1 MLFKLSLKNIRKSIK
16 DYSIYFFTLVFAVAM
31 FYMFNSIDAQ
41 QSMLELNNSKEE
53 LIKALVYIMGYI
65 SIFVSVV
72 LGFLIVYSNN
82 FLIKKRKKEIG
93 LYFTLG
99 MSKRKVS
106 WILVIETII
115 IGLFSLII
123 GLILGVFISQFI
135 SVLTAKLFEVNM
147 NNFKFIFSTS
157 AFTKTLLYFGLI
169 FILVMIFNVITLSRY
184 KLIDLL
190 TASRKNEK
198 VKFRNKYITLLT
210 FILSIVLI
218 GYAYNLLLNKHALLM
233 IGKDT
238 IVMIL
243 FGALGT
249 FFLFFSLSGFL
260 LKVFEHI
267 KSIYYRGL
275 NMFALKQINSKINTT
290 VISTTI
296 ISLMLLLTIGILS
309 GSMSMAS
316 AFNGDLKENNLTDY
330 TINLN
335 NRTYGV
341 EEDGTYKQIEINFSN
356 AKKLIN
362 SDEFKKYS
370 KESTIFYRYQAD
382 DLVTSDMMT
391 ENSIKKLQKDY
402 GAALSLNFKV
412 NIISETDYKNLMK
425 ILNKEIVD
433 INDYEYLLLAN
444 MEMIID
450 AYTPYYKSK
459 KGIEINGT
467 KLTPATD
474 EIINTALINSNSAS
488 NDGVVVVSDDLVK
501 DLHVSSV
508 SIVGNYVDKNDI
520 ELLDSEF
527 SDYIFSQNL
536 DVGGISLYTKIE
548 MEASSIG
555 LKAILIFLGL
565 YLGITFAITSATVL
579 AIGQLSEASDN
590 KNRYRVLRQIGADS
604 KMQNK
609 ALLIQIGVTF
619 MFPLI
624 IALIH
629 SFVGLKE
636 INNLIFAI
644 GHIDLTSNIFLTT
657 LFILIVYGGYF
668 LITYISSKNI
678 LKDK

>member
-41 QSMLELNNSKEE
+41 ESMLELNNAKSD
-53 LIKALVYIMGYI
+53 LIESLVFIIGYI
-65 SIFVSVV
+65 SIFVSVI

-82 FLIKKRKKEIG
+82 FLIRKRKKEIG

-106 WILVIETII
+106 TILVIETII

-123 GLILGVFISQFI
+123 GLLLGVFISQFI
-135 SVLTAKLFEVNM
+135 SLLTAKLFEVNM
-147 NNFKFIFSTS
+147 NSFKFIFSTS
-157 AFTKTLLYFGLI
+157 AFTKTLIYFGLI
-169 FILVMIFNVITLSRY
+169 FVLVMIFNVITLSRY

-190 TASRKNEK
+190 NASKKNEK
-198 VKFRNKYITLLT
+198 VKFRNKFITLIA

-218 GYAYNLLLNKHALLM
+218 SYAYNLLLSKHALLM
-233 IGKDT
+233 MEKETAI
-238 IVMIL
+238 MIL
-243 FGALGT
+243 CGALGT

-267 KSIYYRGL
+267 KPLYYRGL

-309 GSMSMAS
+309 GSMSLAS

-330 TINLN
+330 TINIFSP
-335 NRTYGV
+335 TYEV
-341 EEDGTYKQIEINFSN
+341 QEDGEFKELDPNYTRGEELNKRE
-356 AKKLIN
+356 
-362 SDEFKKYS
+362 EFKKYS
-370 KESTIFYRYQAD
+370 TENTFFYMYQAD
-382 DLVTSDMMT
+382 NFVTSSMMT
-391 ENSIKKLQKDY
+391 KESVKKLQKEY
-402 GAALSLNFKV
+402 GAALSLDFNV
-412 NIISETDYKNLMK
+412 NIMSETDYKNVMK
-425 ILNKEIVD
+425 LIGKEIVD
-433 INDYEYLLLAN
+433 IKDNEYLLLVN
-444 MEMIID
+444 IEMIKN
-450 AYTPYYKSK
+450 AYAPYYESK
-459 KGIEINGT
+459 QGIEINGT

-474 EIINTALINSNSAS
+474 KIIETAITNNNSAG
-488 NDGVVVVSDDLVK
+488 NDGIVVVSDEIAKNLTK
-501 DLHVSSV
+501 SNAT
-508 SIVGNYVDKNDI
+508 IIGNYA
-520 ELLDSEF
+520 
-527 SDYIFSQNL
+527 
-536 DVGGISLYTKIE
+536 YTKDKEIIE
-548 MEASSIG
+548 EEFRKYIDSDELNIEGFNLRTKIDMETSSIG

-590 KNRYRVLRQIGADS
+590 KNRYRVLRQIGADN
-604 KMQNK
+604 KMLNK

-619 MFPLI
+619 MFPLV

-636 INNLIFAI
+636 INNLILAM
-644 GHIDLTSNIFLTT
+644 GKVDLTSNIFLTT
-657 LFILIVYGGYF
+657 LFILIIYGGYF
-668 LITYISSKNI
+668 LITYICSKNLI
-678 LKDK
+678 KEK

>member
-1 MLFKLSLKNIRKSIK
+1 MLFKLSLKNIKKSIK

-41 QSMLELNNSKEE
+41 ESMLELNSAKSD
-53 LIKALVYIMGYI
+53 LIKSLVFIIGYI
-65 SIFVSVV
+65 SVFVSVI

-82 FLIKKRKKEIG
+82 FLIRKRKKEIG

-106 WILVIETII
+106 WILVVETVI

-123 GLILGVFISQFI
+123 GLLFGIFLSQFI
-135 SVLTAKLFEVNM
+135 SILTAKLFEVNM
-147 NNFKFIFSTS
+147 NNFKFIFSTA
-157 AFTKTLLYFGLI
+157 AFTKTLIYFGLI
-169 FILVMIFNVITLSRY
+169 FVLVMIFNVITLSRY

-190 TASRKNEK
+190 NASKKNEK
-198 VKFRNKYITLLT
+198 VKFRNKFITLIT

-218 GYAYNLLLNKHALLM
+218 GYAYNLLLNKHSLLM
-233 IGKDT
+233 MNQDT
-238 IVMIL
+238 LIMIL
-243 FGALGT
+243 CGALGT

-267 KSIYYRGL
+267 KSVYYRGL

-316 AFNGDLKENNLTDY
+316 LFNDDLKENNLTDY
-330 TINLN
+330 TVNLFYT
-335 NRTYGV
+335 TYEV
-341 EEDGTYKQIEINFSN
+341 EEDGEYKELDKNYKGGEELNKSE
-356 AKKLIN
+356 
-362 SDEFKKYS
+362 EFKKYS
-370 KESTIFYRYQAD
+370 TESVFFYRYNYD
-382 DLVTSDMMT
+382 DLVTSSMMT
-391 ENSIKKLQKDY
+391 KESIKKLQKEY
-402 GAALSLNFKV
+402 GSTVSLDFKV
-412 NIISETDYKNLMK
+412 DIMSETDYKNIMNLIGK
-425 ILNKEIVD
+425 DYID
-433 INDYEYLLLAN
+433 IKNNEYLLLAN
-444 MEMIID
+444 VEMITD
-450 AYTPYYKSK
+450 AYAPYYRSK

-474 EIINTALINSNSAS
+474 EIIETALINNNSPG
-488 NDGVVVVSDDLVK
+488 NDGVVVVSDEIAKTLEK
-501 DLHVSSV
+501 STA
-508 SIVGNYVDKNDI
+508 SIIGNYIDTNDI
-520 ELLDSEF
+520 ETIEKEF
-527 SDYIFSQNL
+527 RQYIDTQELGIGGVNL
-536 DVGGISLYTKIE
+536 RTKID

-590 KNRYRVLRQIGADS
+590 KNRYRILRQIGADN
-604 KMQNK
+604 KMLNK

-619 MFPLI
+619 MFPLV

-636 INNLIFAI
+636 INNLILAM
-644 GHIDLTSNIFLTT
+644 GKVDLTSNIFLTT

-668 LITYISSKNI
+668 LITYICSKNVI
-678 LKDK
+678 KEK

>member
-1 MLFKLSLKNIRKSIK
+1 MLFKLSLKNIKKSIK

-41 QSMLELNNSKEE
+41 ESMLELNNSKAE
-53 LIKALVYIMGYI
+53 LIKSLVFIMGYI
-65 SIFVSVV
+65 STFVSII

-82 FLIKKRKKEIG
+82 FLIRKRKKEIG

-135 SVLTAKLFEVNM
+135 SILTAKLFEVNM
-147 NNFKFIFSTS
+147 NSFKFIFSTS

-190 TASRKNEK
+190 TASKKNEK

-218 GYAYNLLLNKHALLM
+218 GYAYNLLLSKHALTM
-233 IGKDT
+233 MGKDT
-238 IVMIL
+238 ITMIL
-243 FGALGT
+243 CGSLGT

-267 KSIYYRGL
+267 KHIYYRGL

-296 ISLMLLLTIGILS
+296 ISLMLLLTVGILS

-330 TINLN
+330 TINIFYTAHEL
-335 NRTYGV
+335 G
-341 EEDGTYKQIEINFSN
+341 EDGEFKKVPINHKNLEELNKSE
-356 AKKLIN
+356 K
-362 SDEFKKYS
+362 FKKYS
-370 KESTIFYRYQAD
+370 DESIFFYRYQTD
-382 DLVTSDMMT
+382 DLITSDMMT
-391 ENSIKKLQKDY
+391 KESVKKLQKEY
-402 GAALSLNFKV
+402 GSALSLNFNV
-412 NIISETDYKNLMK
+412 NIISETDYKNIMK
-425 ILNKEIVD
+425 LTKKEIVD
-433 INDYEYLLLAN
+433 IKDNEYLLLAN
-444 MEMIID
+444 IEIITD

-459 KGIEINGT
+459 KGIEINGI
-467 KLTPATD
+467 KLKPATD
-474 EIINTALINSNSAS
+474 EIIQTAIINSNSAS
-488 NDGVVVVSDDLVK
+488 NDGVVVVSDEIVENLIKVDA
-501 DLHVSSV
+501 
-508 SIVGNYVDKNDI
+508 SIIGNYVDTKDVETMDEEFRKYI
-520 ELLDSEF
+520 ESEELSLEGFNLRTKLD
-527 SDYIFSQNL
+527 
-536 DVGGISLYTKIE
+536 
-548 MEASSIG
+548 METSSIG

-590 KNRYRVLRQIGADS
+590 KNRYRVLRQIGADN
-604 KMQNK
+604 KMLNK

-636 INNLIFAI
+636 LNNIILAM

-668 LITYISSKNI
+668 LITYMCSKNI